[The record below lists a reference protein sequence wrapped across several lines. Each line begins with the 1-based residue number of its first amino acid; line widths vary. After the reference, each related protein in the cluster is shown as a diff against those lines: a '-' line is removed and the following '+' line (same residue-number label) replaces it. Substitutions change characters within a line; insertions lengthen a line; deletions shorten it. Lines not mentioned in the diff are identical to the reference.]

1 MHYAFRKSMAP
12 EPRLAAGRR
21 SVLAALGSGAVA
33 LGGGC
38 LRRTRNL
45 TGWRSVQPV
54 EFRIKTLP
62 ADADPY
68 ALTLARQVA
77 AWFRAAG
84 IGVDVLPMAEQE
96 LMRQSL
102 LRTEFDMFVM
112 RLPETFREPDALTTL
127 LHSQFADAPGWQNPF
142 GYADMGVDE
151 ALERQRRTDGDERL
165 AALERVQ
172 QTVARTQPFTLLTVP
187 DDVRAVENER
197 YRNWRRADLTTPV
210 GYLRLERAAEESEAD
225 DGDAADDR
233 LRIVGTDRRATTNL
247 NPLSV
252 EFRRSGVLTGLLY
265 DPLVRRIGAERTP
278 WLAESVEFSTEGTPS
293 ARVTLRE
300 NVSWHDGEALTADD
314 VAFTYDLLAD
324 TTLGGDEDTA
334 VPSPEFRG
342 RSSLVDDVSA
352 VDDRRVDVR
361 FVDAERSIAARALTV
376 PILPAHVW
384 RDRATAAEVAG
395 ITVGTVTE
403 ALVTN
408 NIPPVGSGPFEF
420 VQNTPRERLLLE
432 RDGDHFSARP
442 DAGFPDW
449 IAEPSFDELAVT
461 VAGSDVAAV
470 ESVTDGDADVTGTAV
485 GASTVPRIGRAEG
498 AELLVR
504 RSDRPYVL
512 GYNTHR
518 PHLENPRFRHTLAR
532 LIDEAHLSDEA
543 LDGYGRPAVGPLH
556 GTAWYPEDLEWA
568 DGNPVVPFIGERGEL
583 DAEAAREAFRE
594 AGYQYD
600 DDDTLVGGNT

>member
-1 MHYAFRKSMAP
+1 MAP
-12 EPRLAAGRR
+12 EPRLAADRR
-21 SVLAALGSGAVA
+21 SVLAALGSGTAA
-33 LGGGC
+33 LSSGC

-45 TGWRSVQPV
+45 TGWRSTQPIT
-54 EFRIKTLP
+54 FQIKTLP

-68 ALTLARQVA
+68 ALALARQVA

-112 RLPETFREPDALTTL
+112 RLPDTFRDPDALTTL
-127 LHSQFADAPGWQNPF
+127 LHSRFADAPGWQNPF
-142 GYADMGVDE
+142 GYANLEVDE
-151 ALERQRRTDGDERL
+151 GLERQRRTDGDERL
-165 AALERVQ
+165 GALERVQ
-172 QTVARTQPFTLLTVP
+172 RTVARNQPFTLLTVP
-187 DDVRAVENER
+187 DDVRAVEGER
-197 YRNWRRADLTTPV
+197 FRNWRRADLTTPV
-210 GYLRLERAAEESEAD
+210 GYMRLERAADEPSAD
-225 DGDAADDR
+225 DGGSDATR

-265 DPLVRRIGAERTP
+265 DPLVRRIGNERTP

-293 ARVTLRE
+293 VRVTLRE
-300 NVSWHDGEALTADD
+300 DVSWHDGEPLTAED

-324 TTLGGDEDTA
+324 TTLGNDEDTA

-342 RSSLVDDVSA
+342 RSTLVDDVSA
-352 VDDRRVDVR
+352 VDDRRVDVA
-361 FVDAERSIAARALTV
+361 FVDADRSVAARALTV
-376 PILPAHVW
+376 PILPEHVW
-384 RDRATAAEVAG
+384 RDRATPAEVAG
-395 ITVGTVTE
+395 IPVGTVTE

-408 NIPPVGSGPFEF
+408 NIPPVGSGPFGF
-420 VQNTPRERLLLE
+420 VRNTPRERLLLE
-432 RDGDHFSARP
+432 RVGDHFSARP
-442 DAGFPDW
+442 EAGFPDW
-449 IAEPSFDELAVT
+449 IADPSIDELAVR

-485 GASTVPRIGRAEG
+485 GASTVPRIGRAEE

-518 PHLENPRFRHTLAR
+518 PHLENPRFRHTLGR
-532 LIDEAHLSDEA
+532 LIDEAHLSDEV
-543 LDGYGRPAVGPLH
+543 LDGYARPAVGPLH

-568 DGNPVVPFIGERGEL
+568 DENPVVPFIGTRGDL
-583 DAEAAREAFRE
+583 DAGTAREAFRE

-600 DDDTLVGGNT
+600 DDTLVGGNA

>member
-1 MHYAFRKSMAP
+1 MVP
-12 EPRLAAGRR
+12 EPRPPVGRR
-21 SVLAALGSGAVA
+21 SVLAALGSGSLA
-33 LGGGC
+33 LSSGC

-45 TGWRSVQPV
+45 TGWRSTQPIT
-54 EFRIKTLP
+54 FQIKTLP

-68 ALTLARQVA
+68 ALALARQVA

-112 RLPETFREPDALTTL
+112 RLPETFRDPDALTTL
-127 LHSQFADAPGWQNPF
+127 LHSRFADAPGWQNPF

-151 ALERQRRTDGDERL
+151 ALERQRRTDGGERL

-172 QTVARTQPFTLLTVP
+172 RTAARTQPFTLLTVP
-187 DDVRAVENER
+187 DDVRAVGNDR
-197 YRNWRRADLTTPV
+197 FRNWRRADLTTPV
-210 GYLRLERAAEESEAD
+210 GHLRLERTAGGSVTDDGGAD
-225 DGDAADDR
+225 DGR

-252 EFRRSGVLTGLLY
+252 EYRRSGVLTGLLY
-265 DPLVRRIGAERTP
+265 DPLVRRVGGDRTP
-278 WLAESVEFSTEGTPS
+278 WLAESVAFSTEDALS

-300 NVSWHDGEALTADD
+300 DVSWHDGEPLTADD

-324 TTLGGDEDTA
+324 TTLGDDEDTA
-334 VPSPEFRG
+334 VPSPEFRE
-342 RSSLVDDVSA
+342 RHSLVDEVSA
-352 VDDRRVDVR
+352 VDDRRVDVA
-361 FVDAERSIAARALTV
+361 FVDADRSVAARALTV
-376 PILPAHVW
+376 PILPEHVW
-384 RDRATAAEVAG
+384 RDRATPAEVAG
-395 ITVGTVTE
+395 IPVGTVTE

-420 VQNTPRERLLLE
+420 VRNTPRERLLLE
-432 RDGDHFSARP
+432 RVGDHFSARP
-442 DAGFPDW
+442 EAGFPDW
-449 IAEPSFDELAVT
+449 IADPSIDELAVR

-518 PHLENPRFRHTLAR
+518 PHLENPRFRHTLGR
-532 LIDEAHLSDEA
+532 LIDEAHLSDEV
-543 LDGYGRPAVGPLH
+543 LDGYARPAVGPLH

-568 DGNPVVPFIGERGEL
+568 DENPVVPFIGTRGDL
-583 DAEAAREAFRE
+583 DAGTAREAFRE

-600 DDDTLVGGNT
+600 DDTLVGGNV